1 VTANRLLAG
10 EREIASLIDHTLL
23 KPEAAEKD
31 IVAVCR
37 QALEFQ
43 VASVCVNPAWVPLV
57 HAQLAHSKVKTCS
70 VIGFPLGASRTII
83 KVEETKLAAGEGASE
98 IDMVINIGALLSG
111 NSSLVEQ
118 EIQQIAAAAHSSG
131 AILKV
136 ILETCLLTDSQKTLA
151 CQLSKEAGADFV
163 KTSTGFSSGG
173 ATEADVALM
182 RSAVGPALGV
192 KASGG
197 VRSFYALAR
206 MVRAGASRIGTSS
219 GAQIIAEFKAG
230 VSPSEIN
237 AVQTGAGG
245 SY

>member
-23 KPEAAEKD
+23 KPEAAEQD
-31 IVAVCR
+31 ILAVCS

-43 VASVCVNPAWVPLV
+43 FASVCVNPAWVPLV
-57 HAQLAHSKVKTCS
+57 QAQLAHSNIKTCS
-70 VIGFPLGASRTII
+70 VIGFPLGASRTAI
-83 KVEETKLAAGEGASE
+83 KVEETKLAVAEGASE

-111 NSSLVEQ
+111 HAALVER
-118 EIQQIAAAAHSSG
+118 EIQQIAAAAHASG

-136 ILETCLLTDSQKTLA
+136 ILETCLLSDSQKTLA

-197 VRSFYALAR
+197 VRSFDALAR
-206 MVRAGASRIGTSS
+206 MVRAGASRIGTSA

-230 VSPSEIN
+230 VSPVEIS
-237 AVQTGAGG
+237 AAETGAGG